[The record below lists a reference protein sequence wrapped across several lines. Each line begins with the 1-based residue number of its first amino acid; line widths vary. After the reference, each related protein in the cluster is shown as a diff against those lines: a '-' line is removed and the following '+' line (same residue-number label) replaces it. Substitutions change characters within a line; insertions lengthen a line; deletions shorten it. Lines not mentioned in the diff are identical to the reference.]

1 MKKSIL
7 IGLVLAITSSSAYA
21 YVISS
26 QKQTKTFGGAPNTT
40 YYIKCNSGISKIIVS
55 NPVSWTN
62 TVYEIQVG
70 GPTTQFATM
79 DQAAKAACNE

>member
-7 IGLVLAITSSSAYA
+7 IGLILAITCSSAYA

-40 YYIKCNSGISKIIVS
+40 YYIKCNSGASKTIVS
-55 NPVSWTN
+55 NPVSWTQ
-62 TVYEIQVG
+62 TLYEIQNG
-70 GPTTQFATM
+70 GPTTQFSSM